1 LIKINTDTSFPNHA
15 SVIVGANEI
24 AKNKT
29 GIDYFETKDKKEK
42 EK

>member
-1 LIKINTDTSFPNHA
+1 MPLL
-15 SVIVGANEI
+15 VGANEI